1 MPTAHHRAPQALA
14 DLKFLSVDDAPVAVR
29 QRVHGLAEAPEARL
43 VVLERLVVPTGAAI
57 EAHAVRGRFA
67 PGIGYQHTTRHVL
80 QSRGPQ
86 PAVVLPRQPAG
97 HAGVI
102 GMQW

>member
-1 MPTAHHRAPQALA
+1 MSAAHHRAPRPLA
-14 DLKFLSVDDAPVAVR
+14 DLKFLTVDDAPVAVR

-67 PGIGYQHTTRHVL
+67 PGIGHQHATRYVL
-80 QSRGPQ
+80 QSRRPQ
-86 PAVVLPRQPAG
+86 PAVVWSRDTPG
-97 HAGVI
+97 HAQSLGV
-102 GMQW
+102 